1 MTRKAFR
8 NQVLYITFK
17 YSHSTHA
24 GYIKRRKG
32 HGTRFLGWQ
41 WKDKKQKSE
50 QWKRKRNL
58 KQVAE
63 QPTERDT
70 AGQETEWKRQTDR
83 ERERGNA
90 FEKWH
95 MQWSAATHILSGT
108 ASRSKHTP
116 TTTCQPNTIEY
127 SEPQRERNADWHF
140 SCYTAFK
147 WTALKTTLNSKLPL
161 TIHLTSVMWHTLL
174 FKVWGFIFF

>member
-1 MTRKAFR
+1 MTRKTFR
-8 NQVLYITFK
+8 NQVLKMYITFK
-17 YSHSTHA
+17 YSHSTDA

-32 HGTRFLGWQ
+32 QGTRFLGWQ

-83 ERERGNA
+83 EREGMRLKNDTCNGVQRHT
-90 FEKWH
+90 FCPEQPH
-95 MQWSAATHILSGT
+95 AANTLLRQP
-108 ASRSKHTP
+108 ASQIQSNIQSLK
-116 TTTCQPNTIEY
+116 E
-127 SEPQRERNADWHF
+127 RETQTD
-140 SCYTAFK
+140 
-147 WTALKTTLNSKLPL
+147 
-161 TIHLTSVMWHTLL
+161 TSVVTQHSNGRL
-174 FKVWGFIFF
+174 